1 MGKEED
7 IREVEG
13 GESGFVADRDKVEEE
28 WREEPISRDSRKVPE
43 FDLCDFE
50 TLIKRVTL

>member
-1 MGKEED
+1 V
-7 IREVEG
+7 I
-13 GESGFVADRDKVEEE
+13 DRDKEEE
-28 WREEPISRDSRKVPE
+28 ERREDPISKDSRKVPE

>member
-1 MGKEED
+1 MT
-7 IREVEG
+7 
-13 GESGFVADRDKVEEE
+13 DRDKEEEE
-28 WREEPISRDSRKVPE
+28 WREDPISKDSRKVPE